1 MYVDS
6 KSLALYDFLYYSTYK
21 MIYNYPKLISLFKK
35 KKLKKKIKIDSFK
48 VIDLQVEFDYFNVRI
63 DQFQFKINFFLY

>member
-1 MYVDS
+1 MYVDA
-6 KSLALYDFLYYSTYK
+6 KSLALHEFLHQSTYK
-21 MIYNYPKLISLFKK
+21 MTYNYSKLISLFKK